1 MLKIGT
7 KVSERMK
14 DPIEPEIVLFGLI
27 LVNFFPLK
35 NLPNNK
41 PPISEQI
48 QIENK
53 NNITNFKSSCEIL
66 KNIISENIIR

>member
-1 MLKIGT
+1 
-7 KVSERMK
+7 MK

-41 PPISEQI
+41 PPISEQM

-53 NNITNFKSSCEIL
+53 NNITNFKSSWETL
-66 KNIISENIIR
+66 KNIINENIIR

>member
-53 NNITNFKSSCEIL
+53 NNITNLKSSWEIL
-66 KNIISENIIR
+66 KKIINENIIK